1 MRYTLLMKYLFFT
14 AIAVLVFL
22 PYKMNAQSNDVL
34 SLYKKGRVV
43 KTYFAG
49 DNIEFSSISGAY
61 RDALIT
67 AIKNDSIYLQ
77 EFLVYK
83 VPTTYGGFVLDTAGS
98 FRYKYG
104 YKEIY
109 SFGPKAHRGFNVG
122 GSGRALLGGGAVLS
136 VASLVV
142 LAADKNKFSPV
153 LLGAGLGGIALG
165 YVLSKTANKAV
176 IVGKNNYYLK
186 YTNLQK

>member
-1 MRYTLLMKYLFFT
+1 MKYLFFI
-14 AIAVLVFL
+14 AILVSLFISGQA
-22 PYKMNAQSNDVL
+22 KAQSNDVL

-49 DNIEFSSISGAY
+49 DNISFSSTSGAY

-109 SFGPKAHRGFNVG
+109 SFGPKPHRGFDIG
-122 GSGRALLGGGAVLS
+122 GSAGALFGGGAVLS

-165 YVLSKTANKAV
+165 YLLSKTANKAV
-176 IVGKNNYYLK
+176 IVGKNHYSLK

>member
-1 MRYTLLMKYLFFT
+1 MKYLFII
-14 AIAVLVFL
+14 AIVVSAGRPFQV
-22 PYKMNAQSNDVL
+22 KAQPNDVL
-34 SLYKKGRVV
+34 SLYKKDRVIR
-43 KTYFAG
+43 TYFVG
-49 DNIEFSSISGAY
+49 DNISFTSTSGAY
-61 RDALIT
+61 RDAVIT
-67 AIKNDSIYLQ
+67 AIKNDSVYLQ

-109 SFGPKAHRGFNVG
+109 SFGPKAHRGFDLG
-122 GSGRALLGGGAVLS
+122 GSAGALFGGGAVLS

-142 LAADKNKFSPV
+142 LAVDKNKFSPV
-153 LLGAGLGGIALG
+153 LLGTGLGGVALG
-165 YVLSKTANKAV
+165 YLLAKTANKAV
-176 IVGKNNYYLK
+176 IVGKNHYTLK